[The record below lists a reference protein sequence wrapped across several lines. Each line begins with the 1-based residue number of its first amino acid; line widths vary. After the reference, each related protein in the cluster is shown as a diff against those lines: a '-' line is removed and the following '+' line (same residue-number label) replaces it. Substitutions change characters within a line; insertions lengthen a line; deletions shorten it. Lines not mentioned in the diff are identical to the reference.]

1 MAEKLKNGQKKR
13 GTNPGFSFISWGIG
27 SYMLFRLAKSDV
39 IGHSHKYSIPND
51 ATFLI
56 IADRLFV
63 YQASIMAV

>member
-1 MAEKLKNGQKKR
+1 MTGRLKKGQKKR
-13 GTNPGFSFISWGIG
+13 NQPRFSFISWGIG
-27 SYMLFRLAKSDV
+27 SYMLFGLAKSDV

-56 IADRLFV
+56 VADRLFV